1 MKISYRVLIL
11 IIAGCLIMVIVGL
24 GVLYRLP
31 KKLKSNYFAKR
42 WDELQKLLGDKAKW
56 PDALINADK
65 LLDEALKKRHYNG
78 KSMGERL
85 VAAQRD
91 FQDND
96 SVWFGHKLVNK
107 ISSDPKIKL
116 RKNEVKDA
124 LMGIKRALR
133 DLGAFKND

>member
-1 MKISYRVLIL
+1 MKISHRLLIL
-11 IIAGCLIMVIVGL
+11 IIAAVVTVLIIGL
-24 GVLYRLP
+24 GILYRLP
-31 KKLKSNYFAKR
+31 KKLKANYFEKQ
-42 WDELQKLLGDKAKW
+42 WDELQKLLGDKSKW

-65 LLDEALKKRHYNG
+65 LLDEALKKRHYGG

-107 ISSDPKIKL
+107 ITSDPKIKL